1 MKNPRFAAVQQ
12 PHRSPSATENYFG
25 GLFLSISFQIL
36 SGGIKKRR
44 KKKKHSRFL
53 QYRILGFF
61 SVSCVKYHH

>member
-25 GLFLSISFQIL
+25 GPFLSISFQIL

-44 KKKKHSRFL
+44 KEKKAQQISAVQNIRL
-53 QYRILGFF
+53 L
-61 SVSCVKYHH
+61 